1 MKSEVYFVPV
11 KSKDIKERCLGL
23 EKLLAHTK
31 PFAEYKKD
39 EFVPVKLT
47 IGDLACVY
55 NIIPELVKI
64 IIAGIKARK
73 AKPFLFDT
81 NVIYQGERMNAAD
94 HLNLVQPK
102 GFCHTKVGAPFII
115 ADGVFGRDGH
125 HFKIQSDIIK
135 EIKVPSFV
143 GMLDSL
149 VVLSH
154 ATGHIVSGYAGAIK
168 NIAMGMVARSTKQ
181 VEHSSLKPSVIE
193 KKCTVCGCCIKICPA
208 AAISFGKEK
217 AFIDQKLCL
226 GCGECLAACKFH
238 AIYVNWHEDAGIFA
252 RRMVEVAASILD
264 KFKNSNIFYWHD
276 TGHAQVMENL
286 GFATHKEYLDLYG
299 KYMLGVHLHNV
310 SGCDDHKAPS
320 NGEIDFTWL
329 KSYLTEDTLKII
341 EAHYPETPMDL
352 KESKLFL
359 ETLLNGKT

>member
-1 MKSEVYFVPV
+1 MKSEVYFVPL
-11 KSKDIKERCLGL
+11 KSKEIKERCLGL

-47 IGDLACVY
+47 IGELACVY
-55 NIIPELVKI
+55 NISAELVKI
-64 IIAGIKARK
+64 IVAGIRARK

-81 NVIYQGERMNAAD
+81 NVIYQGERMNAVD
-94 HLNLVQPK
+94 HLNLVQSK
-102 GFCHTKVGAPFII
+102 GFGHTKVGAPFII

-125 HFKIQSDIIK
+125 NFKIQSDIIK

-149 VVLSH
+149 IVLSH
-154 ATGHIVSGYAGAIK
+154 ATGHILSGYAGAIK
-168 NIAMGMVARSTKQ
+168 NVAMGLVARSTKQ

-193 KKCTVCGCCIKICPA
+193 KKCTACGCCIEICPA

-217 AFIDQKLCL
+217 AFIDQRLCL

-252 RRMVEVAASILD
+252 RRMVEVAATILD
-264 KFKNSNIFYWHD
+264 KFKNKFYITFAFDITKECDCISTGKEKMISHDLGIFASRD
-276 TGHAQVMENL
+276 IVSL
-286 GFATHKEYLDLYG
+286 DKATLDL
-299 KYMLGVHLHNV
+299 LE
-310 SGCDDHKAPS
+310 PR
-320 NGEIDFTWL
+320 
-329 KSYLTEDTLKII
+329 
-341 EAHYPETPMDL
+341 ETKDPYL
-352 KESKLFL
+352 KEAEKIGKDMFAYAAKKGLGNLEYNLIKL
-359 ETLLNGKT
+359 